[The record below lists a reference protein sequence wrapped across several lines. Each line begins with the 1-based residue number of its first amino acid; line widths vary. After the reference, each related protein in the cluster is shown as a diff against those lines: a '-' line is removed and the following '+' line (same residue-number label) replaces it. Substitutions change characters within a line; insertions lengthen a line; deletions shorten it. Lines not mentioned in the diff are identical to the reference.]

1 MSEETSIVFD
11 VEHFA
16 TKDGPGIRTA
26 VFLKGCPLRCIWCQ
40 NPESWK
46 YEPEPIADGPKGETR
61 ICGKKRTVGD
71 VLEEVLRDRPFYA
84 NSGGG
89 VTLSGGEPLA
99 QAAFCE
105 ALLKGIKA
113 AGVHTAIETSGYAP
127 AKAIEALEPYVDLW
141 LYDIKEL
148 DAAKFRKFTSRPLD
162 SVLANLR
169 HLDAHGRR
177 IVLRLPMIPGLNDG
191 EAELAAIGKLA
202 DELKSVEALD
212 VEPYNPYGADKAQ
225 KLGFKIYEAPRP
237 PSTYGPV
244 LVRRLQAKTRKPVR
258 QV

>member
-1 MSEETSIVFD
+1 MNGIVFD

-46 YEPEPIADGPKGETR
+46 YEPEPIADGPHGETR
-61 ICGKKRTVGD
+61 MCGRSRSSED
-71 VLEEVLRDRPFYA
+71 VAEEVLRDKPFYA

-89 VTLSGGEPLA
+89 LTLSGGEPLA

-105 ALLKGIKA
+105 EILRKVRA
-113 AGVHTAIETSGYAP
+113 AGVHTAIETCGYAP
-127 AKAIEALEPYVDLW
+127 RTVIEAVEPFVDLW

-148 DAAKFRKFTSRPLD
+148 DGQKFLKYTERPLAP
-162 SVLANLR
+162 VLENLR
-169 HLDAHGRR
+169 YLDSRRRR
-177 IVLRLPMIPGLNDG
+177 IVFRLPMIPGLNDG
-191 EAELAAIGKLA
+191 EVELAAIGRLA
-202 DELKSVEALD
+202 DELASVEKLE

-225 KLGFKIYEAPRP
+225 KLGLKLYVAPQPPPEYGRKIVA
-237 PSTYGPV
+237 S
-244 LVRRLQAKTRKPVR
+244 LAAKTRKPVALA
-258 QV
+258 